1 MCRPLGVS
9 EPCRRQVFA
18 RLAERRRTAAAHP
31 AHDGIAAE
39 DEHFHAEQNAT
50 VVGVRSA

>member
-9 EPCRRQVFA
+9 EPPPHGGRA
-18 RLAERRRTAAAHP
+18 P